1 MLAPLASDTNEQKFT
16 ISAVRKDNPTPLLQM
31 NLSWGRLM
39 EDIVIPFDSGEM
51 FFVDGAATKATELD
65 RLKILLN
72 GHGLDRAFAHINWNM
87 RTGNTN
93 TREMYAK
100 QYPVFIEAILRE
112 HCDDVTSQVVSAY
125 KTAIK
130 PKLKDPLPDKKTL
143 FEGGVKIFVE
153 GMKAFAASQ

>member
-1 MLAPLASDTNEQKFT
+1 MLAPVAANPSEQKFT
-16 ISAVRKDNPTPLLQM
+16 ISAVRKDDPTMLLQM
-31 NLSWGRLM
+31 NLSWARLV

-72 GHGLDRAFAHINWNM
+72 GQGFDRAFANINWHL
-87 RTGNTN
+87 RAGITATK
-93 TREMYAK
+93 EMYAK

-112 HCDDVTSQVVSAY
+112 HCHDVTSQVVRAY

-130 PKLKDPLPDKKTL
+130 PRLKDHMLDKNAIL
-143 FEGGVKIFVE
+143 DAGVKLFVE
-153 GMKAFAASQ
+153 GMKAFTSN